1 MNFFQKLFTSS
12 SKEVEYFQN
21 LQKRVDEKYKFFE
34 FIHGHMKDFTKILKT
49 FYEKIDSHTKNLD
62 NLSHTLEDQCLYDT
76 YQLINQKIVDNIKN
90 DYSLVEENLKLLDT
104 HLKKY
109 KTEIVMYDKL
119 KEIYGNLVNTKE
131 ELKANK
137 TSYHKSGPEM
147 ENKMKKFVENND
159 MNSLTQQLKYQ
170 LGNIVRN
177 SKKALKKYEESI
189 TKFNNLSTDFN
200 KKQEE
205 LFNYLP
211 NFGKD
216 DNEFFSIVTKGFLNS
231 IKNNTGLIEAI
242 NKLMNNIQKSEKK
255 DDLNN
260 LITDSANNKK
270 VERNVELVQYLS
282 SLEFSK
288 CKDQKEFDLFAK
300 VIEAINKNMEEPI
313 FPNYNYEIDLKNYK
327 QSKLIKQVFEMKE
340 VDEKAEKELLDS
352 LDDKMNHKAIFIVL
366 SQLRT
371 NSTFQRPKSFI
382 TTFGKAFNK
391 LISMAKKSDIIEYV
405 KNCIILSQT
414 YFYLD
419 EDKKKRY
426 LFEEIKSNKILNN
439 SKFWRKF
446 IDNVIKSEFD
456 RFKTNHLCP
465 DYDIEKCDKIPDI
478 IKKKLDEIV
487 FSQLLSF
494 ITSLSDFEMDKKVIV
509 KITDEFFEKY
519 KYLSQDNINS
529 IYQIIAKDKEEIEKY
544 RKEYDPSL
552 ESEDIEFKD
561 ENEKIK
567 KENEIKEE
575 TKVEEKKEEK
585 KPEEKKEDKKEEKK
599 EENKIEEKKEDK
611 KEENKIVEDKKQET
625 VEEKKEEKKEEEK
638 KEEKKDENNIEE
650 ENLDNNEI
658 KNE

>member
-1 MNFFQKLFTSS
+1 MNFFRGLFNSS
-12 SKEVEYFQN
+12 SKEVEYFET
-21 LQKRVDEKYKFFE
+21 LQKRVDEKFKFFE
-34 FIHGHMKDFTKILKT
+34 FVHGHMKDFTKILKT
-49 FYEKIDSHTKNLD
+49 FYEKIESHTKKLD
-62 NLSHTLEDQCLYDT
+62 TLSHTLEDQCLYDT

-90 DYSLVEENLKLLDT
+90 DYALVEENLKLLDA

-109 KTEIVMYDKL
+109 KTEIDIYNKL
-119 KEIYGNLVNTKE
+119 KDIYGALVATKE
-131 ELKANK
+131 ELKSNK
-137 TSYHKSGPEM
+137 TSYHKSGPDM
-147 ENKMKKFVENND
+147 ESKMKKFVANND
-159 MNSLTQQLKYQ
+159 MNSLSQNLKYQ
-170 LGNIVRN
+170 LANIVRN
-177 SKKALKKYEESI
+177 SKKALKNYEESL
-189 TKFNNLSTDFN
+189 TKVNNFSVDFN

-216 DNEFFSIVTKGFLNS
+216 DDEFFSIVTQVFLNS
-231 IKNNTGLIEAI
+231 MKNNTNLIEADK
-242 NKLMNNIQKSEKK
+242 KLMNNIEKSKKK

-260 LITDSANNKK
+260 LIIDTTNNKK
-270 VERNVELVQYLS
+270 VQRNIELVQYQT

-288 CKDQKEFDLFAK
+288 CKDQTEFDLFAK

-313 FPNYNYEIDLKNYK
+313 FPNYNYDIDLKNYN
-327 QSKLIKQVFEMKE
+327 QSKLIKQIFEMKE

-382 TTFGKAFNK
+382 TSFGKVFNK
-391 LISMAKKSDIIEYV
+391 LLSMANKNEIIEYV

-456 RFKTNHLCP
+456 RFKNNHLCP
-465 DYDIEKCDKIPDI
+465 DYDIEKCDTIPDKT
-478 IKKKLDEIV
+478 KKKLDEIV

-494 ITSLSDFEMDKKVIV
+494 ITNLSDFDMDKKIIV
-509 KITDEFFEKY
+509 KIADEFVEKY
-519 KYLSQDNINS
+519 KYLSKTNMES

-544 RKEYDPSL
+544 RKEYDASL
-552 ESEDIEFKD
+552 ESDEIEFKD
-561 ENEKIK
+561 EEEEK
-567 KENEIKEE
+567 KEEIKEE
-575 TKVEEKKEEK
+575 QKIEDKKEEETKEENKIEEEKKVEDKKEEKVEEKKEEK
-585 KPEEKKEDKKEEKK
+585 M
-599 EENKIEEKKEDK
+599 
-611 KEENKIVEDKKQET
+611 
-625 VEEKKEEKKEEEK
+625 EEKKEEKKEEEKKDEK

>member
-1 MNFFQKLFTSS
+1 MNFFRGLFNSS
-12 SKEVEYFQN
+12 SKEVEYFET
-21 LQKRVDEKYKFFE
+21 LQKRVDEKFKFFE
-34 FIHGHMKDFTKILKT
+34 FVHGHMKDFTKILKT
-49 FYEKIDSHTKNLD
+49 FYEKIESHTKKLD
-62 NLSHTLEDQCLYDT
+62 TLSHTLEDQYLYDT

-90 DYSLVEENLKLLDT
+90 DYALVEENLKLLDA

-109 KTEIVMYDKL
+109 KTEIDIYNKL
-119 KEIYGNLVNTKE
+119 KDIYGALVATKE
-131 ELKANK
+131 ELKSNK
-137 TSYHKSGPEM
+137 TSYHKSGPDM
-147 ENKMKKFVENND
+147 ESKMKKFVANND
-159 MNSLTQQLKYQ
+159 MNSLSQNLKYQ

-177 SKKALKKYEESI
+177 SKKALKNYEESL
-189 TKFNNLSTDFN
+189 TKVNNFSVDFN

-216 DNEFFSIVTKGFLNS
+216 DDEFFSIVTQVFLNS
-231 IKNNTGLIEAI
+231 MKNNTNLIEADK
-242 NKLMNNIQKSEKK
+242 KLMNNIEKSKKK

-260 LITDSANNKK
+260 LIIDTTNNKK
-270 VERNVELVQYLS
+270 VQRNIELVQYQT

-288 CKDQKEFDLFAK
+288 CKDQTEFDLFAK

-313 FPNYNYEIDLKNYK
+313 FPNYNYDIDLKNYN
-327 QSKLIKQVFEMKE
+327 QSKLIKQIFEMKE

-382 TTFGKAFNK
+382 TSFGKVFNK
-391 LISMAKKSDIIEYV
+391 LLSMANKNEIIE
-405 KNCIILSQT
+405 SQT

-456 RFKTNHLCP
+456 RFKNNHLCP
-465 DYDIEKCDKIPDI
+465 DYDIEKCDTIPDKT
-478 IKKKLDEIV
+478 KKKLDEIV

-494 ITSLSDFEMDKKVIV
+494 ITNLSDFDMDKKIIV
-509 KITDEFFEKY
+509 KIADEFVEKY
-519 KYLSQDNINS
+519 KYLSKTNMES

-544 RKEYDPSL
+544 RKEYDASL
-552 ESEDIEFKD
+552 ESDEIEFKD
-561 ENEKIK
+561 EEEEK
-567 KENEIKEE
+567 KEEIKEE
-575 TKVEEKKEEK
+575 QKIEDKKEEEKKVEDKKEEKVEDKKEEKLEEKKEEK
-585 KPEEKKEDKKEEKK
+585 M
-599 EENKIEEKKEDK
+599 
-611 KEENKIVEDKKQET
+611 
-625 VEEKKEEKKEEEK
+625 EEKKEEKKEEEKKDEK